1 MVPIILYT
9 KKFELNFDNNN
20 VAQIDL
26 SPIIEEL
33 SKEYT
38 LLDNAPSI
46 TVENGF
52 QYVTVKLV
60 KKEDRKKIGF

>member
-9 KKFELNFDNNN
+9 KKFELKFDNNN

-26 SPIIEEL
+26 SSIIEEL

-46 TVENGF
+46 SVENGF
-52 QYVTVKLV
+52 QYVTVRLI